1 MDFPVPVKPPG
12 QTAVLVHDAFVHRA
26 GGGNIQRS
34 SLRDAQ
40 RIPCRNGQ
48 CIPQDNIAV
57 DGALRPRKDDAGPPA
72 GIRHIP
78 DGGSAGTAPGKY
90 DPAAVGGKGH
100 VGGVLPGT
108 DAAAA
113 GAVADTGRFPLSKKP
128 SVMTVSA
135 SEALTACITPRK
147 GGGHV

>member
-1 MDFPVPVKPPG
+1 MDFPVPVKAPG
-12 QTAVLVHDAFVHRA
+12 QAAVPVHDALVHRA

-34 SLRDAQ
+34 PLRDTQ

-78 DGGSAGTAPGKY
+78 DGGSAGPALRRDVAPVDLNTGASGVVIR
-90 DPAAVGGKGH
+90 AAN
-100 VGGVLPGT
+100 
-108 DAAAA
+108 A
-113 GAVADTGRFPLSKKP
+113 GAVAAARRGDRPAVYRDLPAGRIVAYPGPLDN
-128 SVMTVSA
+128 
-135 SEALTACITPRK
+135 TPDK
-147 GGGHV
+147 